1 MADLIRQQPCPV
13 RIPPREVVETEE
25 FVDELLGEETTVT
38 VAPPQPLERTR
49 RSTRLIGMLIGAV
62 VLTGAVTAASAITS
76 NIWTTPQ
83 AERAPVQ
90 RATELT
96 GAMVL
101 RPDLLTAELVSPR
114 TSQQGQAA
122 SASPVPPAARV
133 NPPVSE
139 QAQPLAVRPG
149 KPVVTTQPGGQR
161 SATTQPPAQGLN
173 TPVGV
178 VREFYQR
185 LGQKQPETAA
195 GLLTPNLLGD
205 LAAFIRSWSELRQ
218 LDLKEVEVRS
228 DGSVL
233 AVVRLQQADG
243 SWLTVEQ
250 LLRLANAV
258 PMRITGAELLSA
270 QRG

>member
-38 VAPPQPLERTR
+38 VAPPQPVERTK
-49 RSTRLIGMLIGAV
+49 RSTRLIGMLIGAI

-76 NIWTTPQ
+76 NNWTSPQ
-83 AERAPVQ
+83 ASPAPVQ

-101 RPDLLTAELVSPR
+101 RPDLLTAELVSSR
-114 TSQQGQAA
+114 TSQR
-122 SASPVPPAARV
+122 SPAERSPA
-133 NPPVSE
+133 PVAGVLVAEATSS
-139 QAQPLAVRPG
+139 PLAVRPG
-149 KPVVTTQPGGQR
+149 KPVVTTTPVAQR
-161 SATTQPPAQGLN
+161 TATTQPPAQGLN

-205 LAAFIRSWSELRQ
+205 LAAFIRSWTELRQ
-218 LDLKEVEVRS
+218 LELKETETRP

-233 AVVRLQQADG
+233 AVVRFQQADG
-243 SWLTVEQ
+243 SWLHVEQ
-250 LLRLANAV
+250 LLRLANSV